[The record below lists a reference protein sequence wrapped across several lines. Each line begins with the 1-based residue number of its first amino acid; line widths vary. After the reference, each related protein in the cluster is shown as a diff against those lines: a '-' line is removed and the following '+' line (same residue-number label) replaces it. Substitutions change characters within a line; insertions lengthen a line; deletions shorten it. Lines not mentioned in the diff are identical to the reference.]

1 MHRVAEQ
8 GIAAHWKYKE
18 GRKDAGGEEDQ
29 RIAWLR
35 HLLEWIQEMRDSNEF
50 MSTLKV
56 DLYREEVYTF
66 TPRGKVIVLPR
77 DSTPVDFAYAIHTA
91 VGHTCVGAKVNGRI
105 VPLKYALRNG
115 DVIEILTQPGHMPSK
130 DWLALVR
137 TPRARNKI
145 RAVINASER
154 SKAIEIGQKYLEKEA
169 RRVGVQ
175 LARIAKAD
183 VERVASEYGFAKM
196 DDLHA
201 ALGYGKFS
209 PRKILQKLA
218 PGTAGLEE
226 EEEKSPPAAAPSGV
240 PGVPDTGD
248 LVIKVKG
255 MDDLLVYRAKC
266 CNPIRGEAIVG
277 YVTRGKGVAVH
288 STNCSNV
295 TNLMYE
301 AERRIDVEWTRA
313 TTESF
318 PVKIVVY
325 TNDRPGMLSEL
336 TSVLFHENSN
346 IRSLEAKQNE
356 KEGAVVDMTID
367 VRDKK
372 QLERIVAAMRRL
384 SGIIDVERM

>member
-1 MHRVAEQ
+1 
-8 GIAAHWKYKE
+8 
-18 GRKDAGGEEDQ
+18 
-29 RIAWLR
+29 
-35 HLLEWIQEMRDSNEF
+35 
-50 MSTLKV
+50 V